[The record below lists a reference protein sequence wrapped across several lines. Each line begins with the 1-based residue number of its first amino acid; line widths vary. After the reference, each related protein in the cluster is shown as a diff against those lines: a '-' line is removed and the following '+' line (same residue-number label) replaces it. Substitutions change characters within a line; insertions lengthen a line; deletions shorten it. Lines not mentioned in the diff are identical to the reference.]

1 MLTAMLIGA
10 PLLVMGMLVGLV
22 ISLLQALTQIQD
34 QTLNAVPKIIAMVL
48 ALVFCLP
55 WIADRMVEYTR
66 TTYTQIPRGQP
77 VGNGSHLRMRDVL
90 LGLLSQP
97 LWVFLT
103 VLARISPP
111 LMLAPPTRS
120 AAVPM
125 RIRALIAV
133 SIGASSLRIAFAG
146 ARPMPWDV
154 LNVSIA
160 MAGEVL
166 LGVLLGSIILLAVTC
181 LQVAGQSIGHLAGFD
196 LATSADPGS
205 GEEMPVISNLLG
217 WLAIVILLLGGHR
230 KLLECCLD
238 SFTRY
243 PAGGVVFEADWL
255 EEIESVLRHTFVI
268 GIRAAAPLATALLM
282 ANLVTGLL
290 ARTLPQLNVLAIGF
304 NINAMALVMLL
315 FMSIG
320 GVTWLFQT

>member
-1 MLTAMLIGA
+1 MSDM
-10 PLLVMGMLVGLV
+10 
-22 ISLLQALTQIQD
+22 
-34 QTLNAVPKIIAMVL
+34 
-48 ALVFCLP
+48 
-55 WIADRMVEYTR
+55 
-66 TTYTQIPRGQP
+66 
-77 VGNGSHLRMRDVL
+77 L

-125 RIRALIAV
+125 RFRALLA
-133 SIGASSLRIAFAG
+133 IGVAALLAPLAFTG
-146 ARPMPWDV
+146 ARPMPPDL
-154 LNVSIA
+154 LNLSIA

-196 LATSADPGS
+196 LATAADPGS
-205 GEEMPVISNLLG
+205 DEEMPVISNMLG
-217 WLAIVILLLGGHR
+217 WLAMAILLLVGGHR
-230 KLLECCLD
+230 KLLECCLE
-238 SFTRY
+238 SFSRY
-243 PAGGVVFEADWL
+243 PAGGVVFQDSWL
-255 EEIESVLRHTFVI
+255 EEIVAVLSHTFVI
-268 GIRAAAPLATALLM
+268 GIRAAAPMATALLL

-304 NINAMALVMLL
+304 NINAMALLTLL

-320 GVTWLFQT
+320 GVTWLFQHELVVWIDSCHRIATGT